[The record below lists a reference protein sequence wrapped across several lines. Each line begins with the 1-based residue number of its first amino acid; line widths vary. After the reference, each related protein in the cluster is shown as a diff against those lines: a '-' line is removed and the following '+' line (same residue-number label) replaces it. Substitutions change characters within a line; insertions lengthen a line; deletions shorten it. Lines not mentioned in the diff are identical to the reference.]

1 MASTRNKVV
10 TLAQSYVGCKQGDK
24 KHKDLVD
31 TFNTV
36 KPNGEVANYTCAWCS
51 LFVTAI
57 MIKAGNNA
65 DVCPRSY
72 NCGTLVARAKELGI
86 WVENDAY
93 KANAGDIIVYDWQDT
108 SAKGDNV
115 GSPDHV
121 GIIEK
126 RADGYF
132 TVIEGNKGTTKTCA
146 RRKIAVDGQ
155 YIRGFIVP
163 KYAESNAE
171 KLAKKAEY
179 LAWPYGTDKKKWLY
193 DSGTPT
199 SKCKTAMKGRGYDS
213 KIEYSDCGYCQNT
226 IIYHAL
232 GYKTSVLKKDEAHTF
247 ADVKGMSV
255 VFKGKSYKKASLNR
269 GDILRYKKSNGH
281 QHTLMYLGN
290 GKIAE
295 GGRGIRFLVIRKS
308 QKYLAKNITYAEVL
322 RAKEV

>member
-1 MASTRNKVV
+1 MASTRDKVV
-10 TLAQSYVGCKQGDK
+10 KLAQGYVGAKQGSN

-31 TFNTV
+31 TFNKV
-36 KPNGEVANYTCAWCS
+36 KPNGEVANYECAWCA

-57 MIKAGNNA
+57 QIKAGNGTA
-65 DVCPRSY
+65 VCPRSY
-72 NCGTLVARAKELGI
+72 NCGTLVDKANTIGC
-86 WVENDAY
+86 WVEDDGYLA
-93 KANAGDIIVYDWQDT
+93 KKGDIIVYDWQDT
-108 SAKGDNV
+108 GKGDNT

-126 RADGYF
+126 RSDGYF
-132 TVIEGNKGTTKTCA
+132 TVIEGNKGTTKTCE
-146 RRKIAVDGQ
+146 RRKIPVDGQ

-171 KLAKKAEY
+171 KLAKKAEE
-179 LAWPYGTDKKKWLY
+179 LAWAYGTDKKKWLY

-232 GYKTSVLKKDEAHTF
+232 GYKTTVLKKDKDKTF

-255 VFKGKSYKKASLNR
+255 VFKGKSYKKASLKR

-308 QKYLAKNITYAEVL
+308 QKYLAKSVTYAEVL